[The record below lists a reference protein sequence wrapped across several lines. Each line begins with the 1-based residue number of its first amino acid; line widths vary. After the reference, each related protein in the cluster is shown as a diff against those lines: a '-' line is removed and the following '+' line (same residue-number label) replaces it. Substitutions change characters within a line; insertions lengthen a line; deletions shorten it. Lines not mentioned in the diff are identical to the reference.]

1 MSFGVESLDPAT
13 LKKSG
18 RRPIPQAHQRE
29 IIDHCRRL
37 GIVTAAFYVL
47 GFLQDDWNSIAS
59 TIDYAIDLGS
69 TFAQFKI
76 LTPYPGTPM
85 FKQLEPLLT
94 ERDWEKFD
102 GYSPTF
108 KHPNLTGPELQFLLG
123 DGVHAVLHAPVVSG
137 ELPQDPEP
145 GDPRV
150 GQPAGSARQRPSLA

>member
-1 MSFGVESLDPAT
+1 M
-13 LKKSG
+13 K
-18 RRPIPQAHQRE
+18 
-29 IIDHCRRL
+29 HCHDL

-47 GFLQDDWNSIAS
+47 GFLQDDWNSIAA

-94 ERDWEKFD
+94 ETDWEKFD

-108 KHPNLTGPELQFLLG
+108 KHPNLTAHELQYLLG
-123 DGVHAVLHAPVVSG
+123 SAYKRYLHAAVVSG
-137 ELPQDPEP
+137 ELPEDPEP

-150 GQPAGSARQRPSLA
+150 GRADGSASRGQVTLREEIADISRAVTC